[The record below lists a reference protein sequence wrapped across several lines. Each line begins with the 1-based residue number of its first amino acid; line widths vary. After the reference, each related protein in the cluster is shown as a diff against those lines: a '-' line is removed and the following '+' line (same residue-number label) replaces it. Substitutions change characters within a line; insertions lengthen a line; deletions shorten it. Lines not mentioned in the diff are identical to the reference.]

1 MNKIILGLMIGG
13 VLGLSAG
20 YFITTIF
27 LTSEPIPKGYVRVHV
42 KNLSGQNIKNLTLI
56 EEGGSI
62 EIKNFSNSDSADL
75 IFRNKGENSYKVIA
89 TFNDGSKITSRGN
102 YVEAGYRT
110 TETIYRD
117 RIKTAL
123 DTY

>member
-1 MNKIILGLMIGG
+1 MAGDVYLVNSLHLTKLLGLMIGG

-62 EIKNFSNSDSADL
+62 EIKPFDL
-75 IFRNKGENSYKVIA
+75 PNIDK
-89 TFNDGSKITSRGN
+89 SK
-102 YVEAGYRT
+102 
-110 TETIYRD
+110 
-117 RIKTAL
+117 
-123 DTY
+123 

>member
-1 MNKIILGLMIGG
+1 MIGG

-75 IFRNKGENSYKVIA
+75 IFRNKGENSYKVI
-89 TFNDGSKITSRGN
+89 
-102 YVEAGYRT
+102 
-110 TETIYRD
+110 
-117 RIKTAL
+117 
-123 DTY
+123 